1 MKFTSIQPKFYQGF
15 AITEKIIGKNLTLP
29 ILTNTLINA
38 NKEKSSLKLCS
49 TDLEM
54 GVEVEITAKVEESG
68 SIAIPTKLAS
78 NFIRDLPH
86 ENIEFTEKNKKL
98 SICCVNYKSTIKG
111 ESAEDFPIIPNP
123 NTKELVII
131 NGEDFISG
139 IAAVVN
145 SASNME
151 IKPEITGVLVNVKED
166 SICFVAT
173 DSFRLSEKS
182 IQLNKPNSHCE
193 KIIIPK
199 RCCDGILKVFQ
210 GIDSDLTIQLSDSQI
225 IVKNNSLD
233 ALTPQIRFIGRLID
247 GEYPD
252 YEQIMPKNFS
262 KTAEAPK
269 NEFIQRIKTASLFS
283 NKINEITCA
292 FNSKKQQIEIFAAN
306 QEYGD
311 YLTVVP
317 CSIQGEDEK
326 ITFNFQYLLDGIQ
339 YINSPNIYLKM
350 NGPATPVLI
359 EAVEN
364 EGFKYLVMP
373 IRTT

>member
-1 MKFTSIQPKFYQGF
+1 
-15 AITEKIIGKNLTLP
+15 
-29 ILTNTLINA
+29 
-38 NKEKSSLKLCS
+38 
-49 TDLEM
+49 
-54 GVEVEITAKVEESG
+54 
-68 SIAIPTKLAS
+68 
-78 NFIRDLPH
+78 
-86 ENIEFTEKNKKL
+86 
-98 SICCVNYKSTIKG
+98 
-111 ESAEDFPIIPNP
+111 
-123 NTKELVII
+123 
-131 NGEDFISG
+131 
-139 IAAVVN
+139 
-145 SASNME
+145 ME

-262 KTAEAPK
+262 KIAEVTK
-269 NEFIQRIKTASLFS
+269 SEFTQRIKTASLFS

-326 ITFNFQYLLDGIQ
+326 ITFNFQYLLDGMQ